1 MGHDELCLL
10 SGIRPG
16 GGPQDLVHPYN
27 LNRVVAE
34 MTEEIKTISK
44 SAPSDLDTILRE
56 SLAFA
61 AFPDV
66 NCYNDGNIWKSLGL
80 TQWPSFGTCIA
91 IGYFDKFGRCA
102 PVYYNEDN
110 RTFRTPGGRDVELR
124 RVDTYQDNGWFDY
137 VITGDTGYEKKERI
151 GSDCTTVSDNPDFFV
166 LEGCYRYLEAWLD
179 WDSLPPRSVAFPDD
193 AEPMSIPS
201 EFYEIV
207 NTREQPRSKC

>member
-1 MGHDELCLL
+1 MARDVLCLL
-10 SGIRPG
+10 SGIRPE
-16 GGPQDLVHPYN
+16 GGPHDLLCPSD

-34 MTEEIKTISK
+34 MTDEIKTISK
-44 SAPSDLDTILRE
+44 STPSDLDTILRE

-61 AFPDV
+61 AREDDDYF
-66 NCYNDGNIWKSLGL
+66 NEENTWKPPGL
-80 TQWPSFGTCIA
+80 TQWPLFDTCIA
-91 IGYFDKFGRCA
+91 IGYFNKFG
-102 PVYYNEDN
+102 
-110 RTFRTPGGRDVELR
+110 GLSGRDVELR
-124 RVDTYQDNGWFDY
+124 RVYSCRANGWFNY
-137 VITGDTGYEKKERI
+137 VIGTGDTRYERKERF
-151 GSDCTTVSDNPDFFV
+151 GSNCAAYDNPDFFV